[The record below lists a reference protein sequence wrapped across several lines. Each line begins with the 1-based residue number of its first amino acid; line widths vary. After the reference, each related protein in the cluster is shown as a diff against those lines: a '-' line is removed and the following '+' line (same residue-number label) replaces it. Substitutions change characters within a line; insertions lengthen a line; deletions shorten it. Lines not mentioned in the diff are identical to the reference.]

1 MLILETVRVD
11 NDNRLDVMADVDN
24 VDPEMEENEIDG
36 AEMVEP
42 VRVDREIVV
51 VVIEAVEM
59 EEP

>member
-11 NDNRLDVMADVDN
+11 NDNILDVMADVDN

>member
-1 MLILETVRVD
+1 LILETVRVD
-11 NDNRLDVMADVDN
+11 NDNILDVMADVDN

>member
-1 MLILETVRVD
+1 LILETVRVD
-11 NDNRLDVMADVDN
+11 NDNILDVMADVDN
-24 VDPEMEENEIDG
+24 VDPEREENEIDG